1 MKPSFT
7 QVLLI
12 FERVTE
18 DESFKNLLTT
28 LLLGIKILLIL
39 DRRLKEVKTNLKE
52 LRVPEYARS
61 PDYNNVDT
69 TRNTGQRKDITGE
82 KEKW

>member
-7 QVLLI
+7 QVLLN

-52 LRVPEYARS
+52 LRVPEY
-61 PDYNNVDT
+61 VQ
-69 TRNTGQRKDITGE
+69 GVLIITM
-82 KEKW
+82 